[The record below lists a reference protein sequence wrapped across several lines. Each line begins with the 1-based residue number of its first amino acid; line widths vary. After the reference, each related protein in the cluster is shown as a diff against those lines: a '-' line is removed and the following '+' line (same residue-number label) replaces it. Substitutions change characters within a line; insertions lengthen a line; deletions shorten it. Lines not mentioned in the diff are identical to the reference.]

1 MIYGDTKY
9 VHSAI
14 GHVDI
19 LDVIVDICETE
30 KLYGTIFL
38 MALMSQHH
46 RAILPAIDAG
56 NYFWARD
63 DPETLLPIGYESI
76 SEWVESFAKA
86 HLQDS
91 HSNFTLRLFFVQ
103 HGAACLYLNDMKP
116 IFETTYGIRQA
127 KLP

>member
-1 MIYGDTKY
+1 MLLIASQKRIIPSDLKY
-9 VHSAI
+9 RTIH
-14 GHVDI
+14 
-19 LDVIVDICETE
+19 LDSFV
-30 KLYGTIFL
+30 
-38 MALMSQHH
+38 Q
-46 RAILPAIDAG
+46 LPAIDAG

-76 SEWVESFAKA
+76 SEWVESFAKD

-91 HSNFTLRLFFVQ
+91 HSTFTLRLFFVQ

-116 IFETTYGIRQA
+116 IFETTCGIRQA